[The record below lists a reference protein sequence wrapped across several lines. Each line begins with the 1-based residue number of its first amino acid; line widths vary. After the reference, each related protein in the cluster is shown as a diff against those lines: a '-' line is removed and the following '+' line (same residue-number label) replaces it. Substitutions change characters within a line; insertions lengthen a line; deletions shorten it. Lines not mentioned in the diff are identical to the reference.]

1 MQKKKKL
8 RERNQKGYYLP
19 KSICNGCCAEHMCAE
34 FSFEWTQHMRER
46 ERYAGEN
53 SIRKLGN
60 TLQILNV
67 YLVTTQWTHNGSPP
81 LPGP

>member
-1 MQKKKKL
+1 
-8 RERNQKGYYLP
+8 
-19 KSICNGCCAEHMCAE
+19 
-34 FSFEWTQHMRER
+34 MRER

-67 YLVTTQWTHNGSPP
+67 
-81 LPGP
+81 